1 MGNKASVISQVANQ
15 VQNSVQTMQQ
25 SAPATSQEQQQAA
38 PAAAAPQCQPGEVAT
53 GKLIVEN
60 AAIKIGVDPTRGA
73 GIFWLSK
80 GGSPDNLLNEYDCGR
95 FIQQSYYGR
104 QDGSDWNGKPW
115 SWNPVQCGSWQNRPA
130 RVLECSKK
138 GNCIVTQV
146 NPRNWAGQQLCDDVW
161 MRADISLVGKHADL
175 KFTVKHDGCDDHPV
189 RIQELPAV
197 FLSRKLGQLVFYDGP
212 EPWQGK
218 TLTIKQPG
226 QVNENYR
233 ITENWAAYIDPTTGE
248 GVGIYTP
255 VAQTITCYRVGKDG
269 SNACSDCSYVA
280 PTMRFA
286 LKPGFEMTYHAFI
299 TIGTV
304 EEIRKEFSDIRGWAV
319 NKRPEM
325 LASPALAG
333 ATPAI

>member
-1 MGNKASVISQVANQ
+1 MLLPLPLMCNHLPMTLLQ
-15 VQNSVQTMQQ
+15 
-25 SAPATSQEQQQAA
+25 
-38 PAAAAPQCQPGEVAT
+38 
-53 GKLIVEN
+53 
-60 AAIKIGVDPTRGA
+60 VDPARGA

-80 GGSPDNLLNEYDCGR
+80 GASPANLLNEYDCGR

-130 RVLECSKK
+130 RVLECSRK
-138 GNCIVTQV
+138 GNCITTQV

-161 MRADISLVGKHADL
+161 MRAEISLVGKHADL
-175 KFTVKHDGCDDHPV
+175 NFTVKHDGCHDNPV

-218 TLTIKQPG
+218 KLTVKEPG
-226 QVNENYR
+226 HVNENYR

-255 VAQTITCYRVGKDG
+255 VAQTMTCYRVGKDG
-269 SNACSDCSYVA
+269 STACSDCSYLA

-304 EEIRKEFSDIRGWAV
+304 EEIRREFSDIHGWAV
-319 NKRPEM
+319 NNRPGM
-325 LASPALAG
+325 LASPALAD